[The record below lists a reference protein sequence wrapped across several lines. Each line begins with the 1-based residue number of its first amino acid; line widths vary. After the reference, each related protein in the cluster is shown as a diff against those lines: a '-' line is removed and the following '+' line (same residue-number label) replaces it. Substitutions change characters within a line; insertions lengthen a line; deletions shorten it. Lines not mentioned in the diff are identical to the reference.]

1 MLRILHE
8 ADVTEAVSDTELLIK
23 LKRRQVAITMVD
35 KPTDKIFMRPDAMEG
50 ISTSKWLSRKKRRLV
65 AANVVEKAAVKII
78 FKANTRPDA
87 MEDSKSKR
95 RLIANK
101 LVDNPTDTIIFKATM
116 RPLAI
121 EKATK
126 SKWFSKVVLPAPKK
140 PVITVTGIVLGASN
154 GCVIHPFLAHNRPS
168 AKPYQHQQATRRW
181 LVLGIFNTSQ
191 V

>member
-1 MLRILHE
+1 M
-8 ADVTEAVSDTELLIK
+8 
-23 LKRRQVAITMVD
+23 
-35 KPTDKIFMRPDAMEG
+35 
-50 ISTSKWLSRKKRRLV
+50 SKTKSRLV

-126 SKWFSKVVLPAPKK
+126 SKWFSKV
-140 PVITVTGIVLGASN
+140 GIQY
-154 GCVIHPFLAHNRPS
+154 IE
-168 AKPYQHQQATRRW
+168 
-181 LVLGIFNTSQ
+181 
-191 V
+191 